1 MALPNAYE
9 CESAW
14 HVAARLRLELLALL
28 SADPTQTAVIAYQSS
43 PGDRECRRGRI
54 AVSDEGCLMTEPTVT
69 LTLPPAVYDELQQ
82 RARQHQRRLEDEAT
96 LTLTA
101 AVGTGDALPDDLA
114 AAIDALATLDDETL
128 WRVSQSQPTVED
140 GILLDAL
147 VDKRRRQGLS
157 AGEERLLAELVDRH
171 DRVVVLRAEAVAL
184 LHARGSDVRERVDRA

>member
-1 MALPNAYE
+1 
-9 CESAW
+9 
-14 HVAARLRLELLALL
+14 
-28 SADPTQTAVIAYQSS
+28 
-43 PGDRECRRGRI
+43 
-54 AVSDEGCLMTEPTVT
+54 MTEPTVT
-69 LTLPPAVYDELQQ
+69 PTLPPAVYDELQQ

-157 AGEERLLAELVDRH
+157 TGEERLLAELVDRH